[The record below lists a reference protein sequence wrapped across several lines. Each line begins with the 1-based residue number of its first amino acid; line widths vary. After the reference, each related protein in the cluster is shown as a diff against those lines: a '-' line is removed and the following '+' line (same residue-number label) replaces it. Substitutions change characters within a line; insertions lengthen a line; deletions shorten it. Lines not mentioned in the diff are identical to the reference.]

1 MTLDPEVERRLR
13 QMAAPEP
20 VVPESV
26 YRYANAATQR
36 NRRGRWPLSAGRF
49 TGRSLAGPISLIGVG
64 LAIVM
69 AVALAGVLL
78 SVRSGAVGGPP
89 AATSPAATSP
99 AATSPAASSTPT
111 ETPSP
116 TPCRVQP
123 MRTGAAQALV
133 NGGAVI
139 VYERNGGLSCI
150 DDLFAIYPDG
160 RIISNDGYDLPKT
173 RQVEAAVVAT
183 LVAKIVDVGF
193 FTDIFYTTY
202 HLPCAACSQYSVTVK
217 DGGQTK
223 TVGAVDGGTD
233 GPAMYWQVIAYL
245 AELLY
250 PNVP

>member
-26 YRYANAATQR
+26 YRYAIAATQR
-36 NRRGRWPLSAGRF
+36 NRRGRWPLFARRS
-49 TGRSLAGPISLIGVG
+49 TGISVARPMLLIGVG
-64 LAIVM
+64 LAVVM

-78 SVRSGAVGGPP
+78 SVRSGVVGGP
-89 AATSPAATSP
+89 PAATSP

-116 TPCRVQP
+116 TPCTVQP

-160 RIISNDGYDLPKT
+160 QIISNDGYDLPKT

-202 HLPCAACSQYSVTVK
+202 HPPCAACSQYSVTVK